1 MDKFGFDISY
11 ANEGTLN
18 NPRAWEAIKNS
29 KFKDFVIIRRGY
41 GVSGTEDDCYK
52 RWYENAKAAGITN
65 ISSYWFSYALSPQ
78 DAAKEA
84 EAYVRLTEKDGLALN
99 CLILDF
105 ENNDYWVKNG
115 YTITPSMAQ
124 AHCEAFLNV
133 LKNAGLNCAIYSSQY
148 IFEDILDWRSLG
160 VGVWNS
166 AYSVSDSIRG
176 WMFQYTASEY
186 VYYQGESFGPFDANI
201 MYG

>member
-18 NPRAWEAIKNS
+18 NPKAWEAIKNS

-52 RWYENAKAAGITN
+52 RWYENAKSIGIDN

-78 DAAKEA
+78 EAEKEA
-84 EAYVRLTEKDGLALN
+84 EVYVRLTEKDGLALN

-105 ENNDYWVKNG
+105 EDNNYWQKNG

-133 LKNAGLNCAIYSSQY
+133 LKNAGLNCAVYSSQY
-148 IFEDILDWRSLG
+148 ILQDILDWKALG
-160 VGVWNS
+160 VGVWNA
-166 AYSVSDSIRG
+166 AYSMSDEIRG
-176 WMFQYTASEY
+176 WMFQYTDSEY
-186 VYYQGESFGPFDANI
+186 VSYQGEVFGPFDANI

>member
-29 KFKDFVIIRRGY
+29 KFNDFVIIRRGY

-52 RWYENAKAAGITN
+52 RWYENAKNIGIDN
-65 ISSYWFSYALSPQ
+65 ISSYWFSYALNPQ
-78 DAAKEA
+78 DAAREA
-84 EAYVRLTEKDGLALN
+84 EEYVRLTEKDGLALN

-105 ENNDYWVKNG
+105 EDNDYWANNG
-115 YTITPSMAQ
+115 YRITPSMAQ

-148 IFEDILDWRSLG
+148 IFQDILDWRKLG
-160 VGVWNS
+160 VGVWNA
-166 AYSVSDSIRG
+166 AYSVSDEIRG
-176 WMFQYTASEY
+176 WMFQYTSTEY
-186 VYYQGESFGPFDANI
+186 ISYMGEEFGPFDANI